1 MRTMFVL
8 ACLMGAVPVQ
18 AQERCTFEL
27 VAPRPQATSTGPEDV
42 VRAIKVVDQPGSP
55 VAIAALDLSELV
67 LHASRSQ
74 YAMEGTIYVE
84 VVNISEVPITR
95 VELGRAAGW
104 QDGFSSGRT
113 SFGGVLGPG
122 ERRKYGLSGRSGGAT
137 GVTGELTV
145 AVGIDAAWI
154 GDCRYEP
161 AATPGSVL
169 RALRGQ

>member
-8 ACLMGAVPVQ
+8 ACLVGALSVQ
-18 AQERCTFEL
+18 AQERCTFNL
-27 VAPRPQATSTGPEDV
+27 VAPRPQATSKGPEDV
-42 VRAIKVVDQPGSP
+42 VTAIKVVDQPGSP

-67 LHASRSQ
+67 LHASPSQ
-74 YAMEGTIYVE
+74 YTLEGTIFVE
-84 VVNISEVPITR
+84 VVNISDVPITR
-95 VELGRAAGW
+95 VELARAAGW

-113 SFGGVLGPG
+113 SFGGVLNPG
-122 ERRKYGLSGRSGGAT
+122 EQRKFGLSGRSAGAT
-137 GVTGELTV
+137 RVTGEVTV

-161 AATPGSVL
+161 AATPASVL